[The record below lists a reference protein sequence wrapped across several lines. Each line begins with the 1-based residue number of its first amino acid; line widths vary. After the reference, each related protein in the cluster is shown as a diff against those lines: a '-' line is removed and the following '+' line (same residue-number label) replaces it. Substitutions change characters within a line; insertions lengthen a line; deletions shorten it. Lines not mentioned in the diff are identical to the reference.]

1 MIRGSIVALVTPF
14 DQDGHV
20 DYRRLGELINW
31 HIEWGTDAVLV
42 LGTTGETPALSEE
55 EQEEIVRASIEEA
68 GGRYPRHS
76 QQRLQQ
82 HGKDGGQECEI

>member
-55 EQEEIVRASIEEA
+55 
-68 GGRYPRHS
+68 
-76 QQRLQQ
+76 
-82 HGKDGGQECEI
+82 